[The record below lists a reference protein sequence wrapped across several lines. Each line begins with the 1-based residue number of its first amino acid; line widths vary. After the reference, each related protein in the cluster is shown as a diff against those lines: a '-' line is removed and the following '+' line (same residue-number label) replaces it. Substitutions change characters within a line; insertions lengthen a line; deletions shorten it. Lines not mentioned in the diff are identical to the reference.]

1 MLGAEAGGTSVSAE
15 FGEQRSRFPD
25 TEPCNRRGPV
35 DDEQDVIDPKP
46 ANRPMHERPA
56 PPPTAKLRNAAQS
69 EVNRLLDALAPER
82 ATARRP
88 TTMGDV
94 DRHRTPRGCILQ
106 APAGAVSVSWFADSA
121 QGNELGEVQVVA
133 WSGKVSRPGSSATR
147 SEGAE
152 VIEQLTLRPVERA
165 EAGLAWRAED
175 GTMYTTESLAA
186 HCLELLEQRT
196 EDGGTAP
203 DDEEEGGGHRLS

>member
-1 MLGAEAGGTSVSAE
+1 
-15 FGEQRSRFPD
+15 
-25 TEPCNRRGPV
+25 V
-35 DDEQDVIDPKP
+35 DDHNDMLDPKP
-46 ANRPMHERPA
+46 AHRAVSERPA

-82 ATARRP
+82 ATPRRIP
-88 TTMGDV
+88 SVGAV

-133 WSGKVSRPGSSATR
+133 WSGKVSRPGSSSAR

-152 VIEQLTLRPVERA
+152 VIEQLVLRPVESADR
-165 EAGLAWRAED
+165 GILWRAED
-175 GTMYTTESLAA
+175 GTMYSTESLSV
-186 HCLELLEQRT
+186 HCLALLEQRT
-196 EDGGTAP
+196 GDGAP
-203 DDEEEGGGHRLS
+203 DDEDEERGDHRLP

>member
-1 MLGAEAGGTSVSAE
+1 M
-15 FGEQRSRFPD
+15 
-25 TEPCNRRGPV
+25 

-82 ATARRP
+82 ATPRRT

-133 WSGKVSRPGSSATR
+133 WSGKVSRPGSSAER

-165 EAGLAWRAED
+165 TGGLAWRAED
-175 GTMYTTESLAA
+175 GTMYTTESLSA

-196 EDGGTAP
+196 GERGGAP
-203 DDEEEGGGHRLS
+203 DAEEERGGHRLS